1 MSAVFLVVGDTARNP
16 ARSGIQTVVRSLAA
30 AFAGLKADIRLVT
43 WNNRLHT
50 MRPLAPELSVG
61 EGAESLRDPS
71 ERWPRT
77 LWSQPLAWPSW
88 LLAGGR
94 GKFVPL
100 HRHPLYRL
108 APAGTWVVMPEL
120 MYKERA
126 AQLVDYVHRRGW
138 RLAVILY
145 DTIPVD
151 HPEYVPPTLPKQH
164 AGYLRAFSKADLILP
179 ISEASAQGWRNFL
192 AAEGLSSPPVQ
203 VCTLACDLVGISRV
217 CDAPA
222 LSGAESPRAVRL
234 LCVSTL
240 EPRKNHHTLLAAYE
254 RAVAARPD
262 LNLELDLVGG
272 AYGGSENIEELVRT
286 TASRLPGLRWHGQID
301 YDELRA
307 LYARCDFTVYP
318 SVVEGF
324 GLPVI
329 ESLWF
334 GRPCVCA
341 DFGVMAENAA
351 DGGCLATDVR
361 DSQALADTILTL
373 ATDQDLRRRLTGE
386 ATTRSLKTWSEYAR
400 EILVCLSAR

>member
-30 AFAGLKADIRLVT
+30 AFAGLRSEVRLVA
-43 WNNRLHT
+43 WNNRLGT

-61 EGAESLRDPS
+61 AGAESLRDPS
-71 ERWPRT
+71 DRWPHA

-100 HRHPLYRL
+100 HRHQLYRL

-126 AQLVDYVHRRGW
+126 AQLVDYVHRHAW
-138 RLAVILY
+138 RLAVILH

-151 HPEYVPPTLPKQH
+151 HPGYVPPTLPEQH

-179 ISEASAQGWRNFL
+179 VSEASAQGWRNFL
-192 AAEGLSSPPVQ
+192 AVEGFDSPPVQ
-203 VCTLACDLVGISRV
+203 VCTLACDFVGISRV

-222 LSGAESPRAVRL
+222 ISTAAPPRTVQL

-240 EPRKNHHTLLAAYE
+240 EPRKNHRTLLAAYE

-262 LNLELDLVGG
+262 LHLALDLVGG
-272 AYGGSENIEELVRT
+272 AHGGSENIEELVRA
-286 TASRLPGLRWHGQID
+286 TAQRLPGLRWHGQIE

-307 LYARCDFTVYP
+307 LYAGCDFTVYP

-341 DFGVMAENAA
+341 NFGVMAENAA
-351 DGGCLATDVR
+351 GGGCLTTDVL
-361 DSQALADTILTL
+361 DPQALADTILTL
-373 ATDQDLRRRLTGE
+373 ATDQNLRRRLTGE
-386 ATTRSLKTWSEYAR
+386 ATARPLKTWSEYAR
-400 EILVCLSAR
+400 EILACLAAR

>member
-1 MSAVFLVVGDTARNP
+1 MTPVFLVVGDTARNP

-30 AFAGLKADIRLVT
+30 AFGSIGAGVRLIL
-43 WNNRLHT
+43 WNNRLGT

-61 EGAESLRDPS
+61 PGAEGLRDAPG
-71 ERWPRT
+71 RWPRA
-77 LWSQPLAWPSW
+77 LWSQPLAWPWW

-100 HRHPLYRL
+100 HRHPLYRR
-108 APAGTWVVMPEL
+108 APAETWVVMPEL

-151 HPEYVPPTLPKQH
+151 HPSYVPSTLPAQH
-164 AGYLRAFSKADLILP
+164 AGYLRGFSRADLVLP
-179 ISEASAQGWRNFL
+179 ISETSAEGWRKFL
-192 AAEGLSSPPVQ
+192 AAENLPGPPVH
-203 VCTLACDLVGISRV
+203 VCKLACDLAGVPRV
-217 CDAPA
+217 RTPPVRPP
-222 LSGAESPRAVRL
+222 GPESHPIRL

-240 EPRKNHHTLLAAYE
+240 EPRKNHHALLAAYE
-254 RAVAARPD
+254 LAATARPD
-262 LNLELDLVGG
+262 LRLELDLVGA
-272 AYGGSENIEELVRT
+272 AYVGSHDIEEAV
-286 TASRLPGLRWHGQID
+286 TAASRRLPGLRWHGQVE
-301 YDELRA
+301 YEHLQE
-307 LYARCDFTVYP
+307 LYAACDFSVYP

-341 DFGVMAENAA
+341 NFGVMSENAA
-351 DGGCLATDVR
+351 DGGCLTVNVHDP
-361 DSQALADTILTL
+361 QALADAILQL
-373 ATDQDLRRRLTGE
+373 AADPGLRGELTE
-386 ATTRSLKTWSEYAR
+386 QATTRPLKTWNEYAQ
-400 EILVCLSAR
+400 EVLACLASH